1 MSQREIVQ
9 VVEIDIDYCSLTFG
23 VGACSASM
31 TGGVLRKCYNTFDT
45 CSAKQAFTK
54 GTLTLRFIEPT
65 FPIKGSDYIPALVNV
80 GGYDQEV
87 NIAGYSPNIGGL
99 GKRASVSVTIDDL
112 PSRDVETDKYWQGRM
127 DGSAQIDESGYNP
140 LNRGSFWSK
149 FKSRNPNY
157 AGRKMRI
164 IQGYVNESRTSVV
177 PIKTRTYIMS
187 EIKGPGDTG
196 KVVITGKDILSLADN
211 PKAQAPVT
219 SNGKLRIGITSTQV
233 NFNIDPP
240 GIGNAEYPAAGILT
254 IGDECMNYT
263 RSGDTMT
270 VVRGTRGTEAKEHSQ
285 GDTVQNTY
293 FVNNQRG
300 DIVIRDLL
308 RDYAKIPNS
317 YIPFAQWQAEFD
329 KWGSQMIFRTT
340 ICKPT
345 GVKELLSEINQLGIT
360 IWWDEIAQL
369 IRLKL
374 NHPPEEAVI
383 PINDR
388 DNIMRISQEDNDDER
403 VTRVSMWTVQIDPTK
418 GLAKDNFKRGYL
430 TVFVDGEHP
439 NMYNQETTKNIY
451 CRWFD
456 QGADSIAKITTGRIL
471 NRYKNAPVTY
481 DIKVDAK
488 DDLNLTDVI
497 SLESYIQTDTTG
509 KIVPKL
515 AQVYYRGDDKNGSTV
530 NLKVQNY
537 QFDAQYGVFTEN
549 ARPVYGASTPA
560 QKEKGTYWVGPS
572 LRFSDGREAYKFI

>member
-9 VVEIDIDYCSLTFG
+9 SVEIDIDYCALTFG
-23 VGACSASM
+23 VGACPASM
-31 TGGVLRKCYNTFDT
+31 TGGVMRKCYNTFDT
-45 CSAKQAFTK
+45 CTAKQAFTK
-54 GTLTLRFIEPT
+54 STLTLRFIEPT
-65 FPIKGSDYIPALVNV
+65 FPMKAGQYIPALVGV

-99 GKRASVSVTIDDL
+99 GKRASVSVTIEDF
-112 PSRDVETDKYWQGRM
+112 PSRDILTDKYWQGRM
-127 DGSAQIDESGYNP
+127 GGNAQIDEPGYDP
-140 LNRGSFWSK
+140 LDRGSFWSK

-157 AGRKMRI
+157 AGRKMRV
-164 IQGYVNESRTSVV
+164 IQGYMNDARTAVI

-219 SNGKLRIGITSTQV
+219 SNGKLRTDITENTV
-233 NFNIDPP
+233 NFLLDPP
-240 GIGNAEYPAAGILT
+240 GIGNADYPAAGIIT
-254 IGDECMNYT
+254 IGDECMNFT
-263 RSGDTMT
+263 RSFDTMT
-270 VVRGTRGTEAKEHSQ
+270 VVRGTRGTTAKAHSI

-293 FVNNQRG
+293 FVNNRRG
-300 DIVIRDLL
+300 DLVIRDLL
-308 RDYAKIPNS
+308 QDYAKIPSS

-439 NMYNQETTKNIY
+439 NRYNQKSTKNIY
-451 CRWFD
+451 VRWFD